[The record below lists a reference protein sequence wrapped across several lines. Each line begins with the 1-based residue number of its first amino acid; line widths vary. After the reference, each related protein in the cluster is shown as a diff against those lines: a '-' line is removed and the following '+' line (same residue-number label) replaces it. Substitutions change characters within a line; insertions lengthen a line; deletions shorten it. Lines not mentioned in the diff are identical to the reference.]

1 MIGFGFGFS
10 RAWVFTE
17 TPQQGKHEGRLEASH
32 VSSMACLVDGA
43 SPGRRGAAT
52 ADRREERYKLM
63 PKLLMYK
70 EDGAS
75 SLSWTLWIDLVLGR
89 ARRAR
94 AAAAAR
100 RKSRE

>member
-1 MIGFGFGFS
+1 
-10 RAWVFTE
+10 
-17 TPQQGKHEGRLEASH
+17 
-32 VSSMACLVDGA
+32 MACLVDGA

-75 SLSWTLWIDLVLGR
+75 SSSSSSWTLWI
-89 ARRAR
+89 
-94 AAAAAR
+94 
-100 RKSRE
+100 